1 MNSIIKM
8 FHITLSPM
16 VIGWYILNCIELK
29 RPASWLWKGQKVWK
43 FGRSLGK
50 LQRREDKLHKVHF
63 RGGRLFSQWKP
74 YSEEL
79 LCWEIY
85 NPSTLKYTVAHISK
99 CDTMQICRSMTWLCV
114 LTLWDSSTDSTPTQ
128 RLPWL
133 LWQLW
138 LWLFIFSNAHCVK
151 SHFQHSMEP
160 CHVSWS
166 LCVWLWLLWHF
177 GYLNFHR
184 HNLWNHFPCLIS
196 MS

>member
-1 MNSIIKM
+1 
-8 FHITLSPM
+8 M

-114 LTLWDSSTDSTPTQ
+114 LTLWDSSTDSTLTQ

-151 SHFQHSMEP
+151 SHFQHSMAGLS
-160 CHVSWS
+160 CFLKFVCLTLTSVT
-166 LCVWLWLLWHF
+166 L
-177 GYLNFHR
+177 YIDNFR
-184 HNLWNHFPCLIS
+184 HHHLWNSFNCFTSIPLSFWKHWNQTAGQF
-196 MS
+196 